1 MPLSEEDL
9 HRLRLEAEKIVN
21 EAPIEHPELKE
32 ETLHH
37 ELTVQKIE
45 LELQNEQLLETEQ
58 KLNETLERYTRL
70 FHQAPVG
77 YVTLDKK
84 GIIREHNETFSQ
96 LLHLPAIKI
105 KNRNFATFLST
116 DTDAIFRQRLAPF
129 FKQPEGK
136 LIGVSL
142 APEGR
147 PLVHIQIM
155 GRRQTQEHEELL
167 FCSIIDVTFQKQA
180 EKEQQVLEEQL
191 HQKHKM
197 EAVGYMAGGMA
208 HNFNNNLSIILGNLE
223 LIEIKQTADSEVLPY
238 LTNAK
243 IGVRR
248 STELVKKI
256 ITYSRQG
263 IQKKVSANLNAI
275 TNESID
281 LLSSTLP
288 STVNLQKLYHPG
300 CETIQVNA
308 DPSQIQEVLINLFNN
323 AVHAMNEKGTLR
335 IELELVNV
343 IIGNIPV
350 QYNCLPGLYA
360 KLSVQDSGH
369 GIPAEIQDKIFDPF
383 FSTKDEFE
391 GAGMGL
397 STVQGIVAQHNG
409 MIKVKSRMGQ
419 GSTFELYLPVIEQT
433 DIKAIGTQDDSLP
446 RGTERILFVDDD
458 EMLSDI
464 GQKLLTE
471 VGYSVS
477 VMNDSEEALKL
488 FAARADHFDLVI
500 TDQTMP
506 KLTGKDLIE
515 EIKKIR
521 SDITTILCTGYSSK
535 IDEGNATELGISAF
549 LMKPLDLPKLAQTVR
564 NVLDGD
570 KEN

>member
-1 MPLSEEDL
+1 MPLSKEDL
-9 HRLRLEAEKIVN
+9 RRLRLEAEKVAN
-21 EAPIEHPELKE
+21 ESLIERPELEE
-32 ETLHH
+32 ETLLH
-37 ELTVQKIE
+37 ELTVQRIE
-45 LELQNEQLLETEQ
+45 LELQNEQLLETER

-70 FHQAPVG
+70 YHQAPVG

-84 GIIREHNETFSQ
+84 GLIREHNETFAQ

-105 KNRNFATFLST
+105 KNSNFATFLST

-136 LIGVSL
+136 LISVSL

-147 PLVHIQIM
+147 PPVHIQVI
-155 GRRQTQEHEELL
+155 GRRQTQEHEELI
-167 FCSIIDVTFQKQA
+167 FCSIIDVTFQKQV
-180 EKEQQVLEEQL
+180 EEERQVLEEQL

-197 EAVGYMAGGMA
+197 EAVGYMAGGIA

-223 LIEIKQTADSEVLPY
+223 LIEIKQAADSEILPY
-238 LTNAK
+238 LANAK

-248 STELVKKI
+248 STDLVKKI

-263 IQKKVSANLNAI
+263 TQKKVATHLNAI

-288 STVNLQKLYHPG
+288 STVDIQKRYHPG

-323 AVHAMNEKGTLR
+323 AVHAMDEKGTLSV
-335 IELELVNV
+335 ELEAVNV
-343 IIGNIPV
+343 MTENIPI

-383 FSTKDEFE
+383 FSTKKEFE

-419 GSTFELYLPVIEQT
+419 GSTFELYFPVIEQT
-433 DIKAIGTQDDSLP
+433 DIKTIDNQGDSLP

-471 VGYSVS
+471 LGYSIS
-477 VMNDSEEALKL
+477 VTNDSEAALKL
-488 FAARADHFDLVI
+488 FVTSADHFDLVI

-506 KLTGKDLIE
+506 KLTGIDVIK
-515 EIKKIR
+515 EIKKLDPTSPLFSAPVTAARLI
-521 SDITTILCTGYSSK
+521 K
-535 IDEGNATELGISAF
+535 ATPLNWVSA
-549 LMKPLDLPKLAQTVR
+549 PS
-564 NVLDGD
+564 
-570 KEN
+570 

>member
-1 MPLSEEDL
+1 MPLSKEDL
-9 HRLRLEAEKIVN
+9 RRLRLEAEKVAN
-21 EAPIEHPELKE
+21 KSLIERPELEE
-32 ETLHH
+32 ETLLH
-37 ELTVQKIE
+37 ELTVQRIE
-45 LELQNEQLLETEQ
+45 LELQNEQLLETER

-70 FHQAPVG
+70 YHQAPVG

-84 GIIREHNETFSQ
+84 GIIREHNETFAQ

-105 KNRNFATFLST
+105 KNSNFATFLST

-136 LIGVSL
+136 LISVSL

-147 PLVHIQIM
+147 PPVHIQVI
-155 GRRQTQEHEELL
+155 GRRQTQEHEELI

-180 EKEQQVLEEQL
+180 EEERQVLEEQL

-197 EAVGYMAGGMA
+197 EAVGYMAGGIA

-223 LIEIKQTADSEVLPY
+223 LIEIKQDADSEILPY
-238 LTNAK
+238 LANAK

-248 STELVKKI
+248 STDLVKKI

-263 IQKKVSANLNAI
+263 TQKKVATHLNAI

-288 STVNLQKLYHPG
+288 STVDIQKRYHPG

-323 AVHAMNEKGTLR
+323 AVHAMNEKGTLSV
-335 IELELVNV
+335 ELEAVNV
-343 IIGNIPV
+343 MTENIPI

-383 FSTKDEFE
+383 FSTKKDFE

-419 GSTFELYLPVIEQT
+419 GSTFELYFPVIQQT
-433 DIKAIGTQDDSLP
+433 DIKTIDTQGDSLP

-471 VGYSVS
+471 LGYSIS
-477 VMNDSEEALKL
+477 VTNDSEAALKL
-488 FAARADHFDLVI
+488 FVTSADHFDLVI

-506 KLTGKDLIE
+506 KLTGIDVIQ
-515 EIKKIR
+515 EIKKVR
-521 SDITTILCTGYSSK
+521 SDIPTILCTGYSSK
-535 IDEGNATELGISAF
+535 IDQGNAIELGISAF
-549 LMKPLDLPKLAQTVR
+549 MMKPLNLPELAQTVR
-564 NVLDGD
+564 DVLDG
-570 KEN
+570 EC